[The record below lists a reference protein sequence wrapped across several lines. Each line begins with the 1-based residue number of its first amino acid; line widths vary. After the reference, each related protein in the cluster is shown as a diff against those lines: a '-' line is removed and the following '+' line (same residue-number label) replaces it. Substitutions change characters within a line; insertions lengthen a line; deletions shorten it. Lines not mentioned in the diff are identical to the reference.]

1 MGVMLAPG
9 NQTIRDR
16 TSTLTSGSPVIRG
29 RRLNMPPPRSEPA
42 ILPTC
47 EPTKNACT
55 PKDVMQ
61 AVEEDDRKENSE
73 DIVTTVIETLSR

>member
-1 MGVMLAPG
+1 MGVTLAPG

-16 TSTLTSGSPVIRG
+16 TSTLTSGSPVIRV

-42 ILPTC
+42 ICPTH
-47 EPTKNACT
+47 EPNKNACT

-61 AVEEDDRKENSE
+61 VVEEDDRKENSE